1 MKKLSKSLFTLLLLA
16 VLAMSFTAC
25 GKNQVAT
32 DPATKNEAS
41 SNGTTSTAQNDANP
55 AESNGTALTAQNDA
69 NPTEPNGTA
78 STAQND
84 ANQTESNGTA
94 STSQNDANPAEPN
107 GTDSTAQTQTS
118 GTNLIEKSGLWQ
130 NATYLEDTE
139 FGQGSRKLIV
149 EVKADNQTVK
159 FTVHTD
165 ETTVGAA
172 LLANNLIDGEDG
184 AYGLYV
190 KVVNGITA
198 DYDIDQSY
206 WAFYIDGE
214 YAMSGVDTTDIS
226 EGSVYCLER
235 TK

>member
-25 GKNQVAT
+25 GKNQGAT

-41 SNGTTSTAQNDANP
+41 SNGTP
-55 AESNGTALTAQNDA
+55 
-69 NPTEPNGTA
+69 
-78 STAQND
+78 
-84 ANQTESNGTA
+84 
-94 STSQNDANPAEPN
+94 
-107 GTDSTAQTQTS
+107 STAQTQTS
-118 GTNLIEKSGLWQ
+118 GTNIIEKSGLWE

-139 FGQGSRKLIV
+139 FGQGSRKLVV

-172 LLANNLIDGEDG
+172 LLANNLIDGEAG

-226 EGSVYCLER
+226 EESVYCLER

>member
-1 MKKLSKSLFTLLLLA
+1 MKKLSKSLFTFLLVA

-25 GKNQVAT
+25 GKNQGTSEQTTENAAS
-32 DPATKNEAS
+32 PA
-41 SNGTTSTAQNDANP
+41 GTNSIAQNDAN
-55 AESNGTALTAQNDA
+55 SS
-69 NPTEPNGTA
+69 EPNGTA

-84 ANQTESNGTA
+84 T
-94 STSQNDANPAEPN
+94 STAEPN
-107 GTDSTAQTQTS
+107 GTAPTAQAQTLQNNII
-118 GTNLIEKSGLWQ
+118 TKTGLWE

-165 ETTVGAA
+165 EQTVGAA
-172 LLANNLIDGEDG
+172 LLANNLIDGEAG

-235 TK
+235 AK

>member
-1 MKKLSKSLFTLLLLA
+1 MKKLSKSLFTFLLVA

-25 GKNQVAT
+25 GKNQGTSEQTTENA
-32 DPATKNEAS
+32 AS
-41 SNGTTSTAQNDANP
+41 HIDANTSAPNDAN
-55 AESNGTALTAQNDA
+55 TTVQTDA
-69 NPTEPNGTA
+69 NSPEQPQSSENN
-78 STAQND
+78 S
-84 ANQTESNGTA
+84 
-94 STSQNDANPAEPN
+94 
-107 GTDSTAQTQTS
+107 
-118 GTNLIEKSGLWQ
+118 IEKVGLWE

-165 ETTVGAA
+165 EQTVGAA
-172 LLANNLIDGEDG
+172 LLANNLIDGEAG

-235 TK
+235 AK

>member
-1 MKKLSKSLFTLLLLA
+1 MKKLSKSLFTFLLVA

-25 GKNQVAT
+25 GKNQGTSEQTTENAAS
-32 DPATKNEAS
+32 PA
-41 SNGTTSTAQNDANP
+41 GTNSIAQNDAN
-55 AESNGTALTAQNDA
+55 SS
-69 NPTEPNGTA
+69 EPNGTA

-84 ANQTESNGTA
+84 T
-94 STSQNDANPAEPN
+94 STAEPN
-107 GTDSTAQTQTS
+107 GTSPTAQAQTLQNNII
-118 GTNLIEKSGLWQ
+118 TKTGLWE

-165 ETTVGAA
+165 EQTVGAA
-172 LLANNLIDGEDG
+172 LLANNLIDGEAG

-235 TK
+235 AK

>member
-1 MKKLSKSLFTLLLLA
+1 MKKLSKSLFTFLLVA
-16 VLAMSFTAC
+16 VLVMSFTAC
-25 GKNQVAT
+25 GKNQGTSEQTTENA
-32 DPATKNEAS
+32 ASHIEA
-41 SNGTTSTAQNDANP
+41 NTSAPNDAN
-55 AESNGTALTAQNDA
+55 TTVQTDA
-69 NPTEPNGTA
+69 NSPEQPQSSENN
-78 STAQND
+78 S
-84 ANQTESNGTA
+84 
-94 STSQNDANPAEPN
+94 
-107 GTDSTAQTQTS
+107 
-118 GTNLIEKSGLWQ
+118 IEKVGLWE

-165 ETTVGAA
+165 EQTVGAA
-172 LLANNLIDGEDG
+172 LLANNLIDGEAG

-235 TK
+235 AK

>member
-1 MKKLSKSLFTLLLLA
+1 MKKLSKSLFTFLLVA

-25 GKNQVAT
+25 GKNQGTSEQTTENAAS
-32 DPATKNEAS
+32 PA
-41 SNGTTSTAQNDANP
+41 GTNSIAQNDAN
-55 AESNGTALTAQNDA
+55 SS
-69 NPTEPNGTA
+69 EPNGTA

-84 ANQTESNGTA
+84 T
-94 STSQNDANPAEPN
+94 STAEPN
-107 GTDSTAQTQTS
+107 GTAPTAQAQTLQNNII
-118 GTNLIEKSGLWQ
+118 TKTGLWE

-165 ETTVGAA
+165 EQTVGAA
-172 LLANNLIDGEDG
+172 LLANNLIDGEAG

>member
-1 MKKLSKSLFTLLLLA
+1 MKKLSKSLFTFLLVA

-25 GKNQVAT
+25 GRNQGTSEQTTENA
-32 DPATKNEAS
+32 AS
-41 SNGTTSTAQNDANP
+41 HIDANTSAPNDAN
-55 AESNGTALTAQNDA
+55 TTVQTDA
-69 NPTEPNGTA
+69 NSPEPNGTA
-78 STAQND
+78 PTAQ
-84 ANQTESNGTA
+84 
-94 STSQNDANPAEPN
+94 
-107 GTDSTAQTQTS
+107 AQTLQNNIITK
-118 GTNLIEKSGLWQ
+118 TGLWE

-139 FGQGSRKLIV
+139 IGRGSRKLIV

-165 ETTVGAA
+165 EQTVGAA
-172 LLANNLIDGEDG
+172 LLANNLIDGEAG

>member
-1 MKKLSKSLFTLLLLA
+1 MKKLSKSLFTFLLVA

-25 GKNQVAT
+25 GKNQGTSEQTTENA
-32 DPATKNEAS
+32 AS
-41 SNGTTSTAQNDANP
+41 HIDANTSAPNDAN
-55 AESNGTALTAQNDA
+55 TTVQTDA
-69 NPTEPNGTA
+69 NTTVQ
-78 STAQND
+78 TD
-84 ANQTESNGTA
+84 ANSPEQPQSSENNS
-94 STSQNDANPAEPN
+94 
-107 GTDSTAQTQTS
+107 
-118 GTNLIEKSGLWQ
+118 IEKVGLWE

-165 ETTVGAA
+165 EQTVGAA
-172 LLANNLIDGEDG
+172 LLANNLIDGEAG